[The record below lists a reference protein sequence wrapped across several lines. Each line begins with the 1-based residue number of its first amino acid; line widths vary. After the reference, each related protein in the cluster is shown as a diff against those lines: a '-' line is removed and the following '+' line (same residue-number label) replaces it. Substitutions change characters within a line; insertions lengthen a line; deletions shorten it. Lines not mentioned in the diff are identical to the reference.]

1 MDVIFTLQGDPSLF
15 VASAASQ
22 LLVHILTFS
31 LESETSKA
39 LSTKDCDWPVCAQM
53 IVKHIQESLQSS
65 SASHMEQSL
74 KLLSSLF
81 GSCFGSC
88 YAAWTEVLWSDVAKQ
103 IESFLLEETVQ
114 AQPLLA
120 SLLLNVAR

>member
-1 MDVIFTLQGDPSLF
+1 MIFALQGDPSLF

-22 LLVHILTFS
+22 LLVHMLTFS
-31 LESETSKA
+31 LECEISKA
-39 LSTKDCDWPVCAQM
+39 VSAKDCDWPACAQM

-65 SASHMEQSL
+65 SASHIEQSL

-88 YAAWTEVLWSDVAKQ
+88 YAVLTEVLWLDVAKQ
-103 IESFLLEETVQ
+103 IESFLLEETVR

-120 SLLLNVAR
+120 NLLLNVAR